1 MKGSVHSA
9 YKHGLGGMLPGLEL
23 DYASWNH
30 VALEKLFT
38 LSGPHSP
45 YLLTVELNRCSAVL
59 PAVRTR
65 VTRGRMGPQV

>member
-30 VALEKLFT
+30 VALEKLYNF
-38 LSGPHSP
+38 L
-45 YLLTVELNRCSAVL
+45 YLCFVICK
-59 PAVRTR
+59 
-65 VTRGRMGPQV
+65 